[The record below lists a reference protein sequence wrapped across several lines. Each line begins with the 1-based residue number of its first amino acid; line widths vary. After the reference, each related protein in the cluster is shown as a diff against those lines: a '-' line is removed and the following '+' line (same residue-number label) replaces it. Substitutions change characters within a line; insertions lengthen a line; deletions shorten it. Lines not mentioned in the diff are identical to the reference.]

1 MDRRTQKR
9 CRYVILTTEAKVL
22 AHLRQRKGLSQRK
35 LGEKLEKS
43 GSWVA
48 QIESGRADSPEGE
61 MLNKYLEVIGPI
73 TVKSYR
79 EYIRNYRNKT
89 TEKDRLE
96 EAIGRLSEDQS
107 NKALNIINAVL
118 AGAIG

>member
-48 QIESGRADSPEGE
+48 QIESGRADFPEGE
-61 MLNKYLEVIGPI
+61 MLNKYLEVLGPI

-79 EYIRNYRNKT
+79 EYVRNYRNKT